1 MSTNLTTTN
10 DARGELIQVLQ
21 SSLYPGADPASVEL
35 VIGYCATA
43 GLDVMQKPV
52 HIVPVWDGKAGRMRD
67 VIMPGIG
74 LYRTQASRTGQHLGT
89 SEPEYGPMVT
99 ERIGGQDVTYPEWCR
114 VTVRRLLPGGAVAE
128 FSALEYWIENYAVK
142 GGKEKSVAPNAMW
155 SRRVRGQIAKCAEA
169 QALRRAFP
177 ELCSA
182 LTAEEMEGK
191 AIGDDPAPA
200 QAPRHMG
207 DIKRVD
213 TPAEPSAELRSMAEK
228 ASRLGVAAYG
238 AFWGSTCTRADRQA
252 LAGLHADLKRAAEE
266 ADAASLSTPVAE
278 QIDAETSEVA
288 A

>member
-1 MSTNLTTTN
+1 MSNLTTTEA
-10 DARGELIQVLQ
+10 ARGELIEVLQ
-21 SSLYPGADPASVEL
+21 SSLYPGADRASVEL

-99 ERIGGQDVTYPEWCR
+99 ERLGGQDVTYPEWCR
-114 VTVRRLLPGGAVAE
+114 VTVRRLLPSGAVAE

-142 GGKEKSVAPNAMW
+142 GGKEKSSAPNAMW
-155 SRRVRGQIAKCAEA
+155 SRRVRGQIAKCTEA

-182 LTAEEMEGK
+182 MTAEEMEGK
-191 AIGDDPAPA
+191 AVSDEQQPAPA
-200 QAPRHMG
+200 PRHLG
-207 DIKRVD
+207 DVQRVD
-213 TPAEPSAELRSMAEK
+213 QQAEVPEALRVAAEEAAL
-228 ASRLGVAAYG
+228 LGVSAYRAHWAG
-238 AFWGSTCTRADRQA
+238 LSAADRRT
-252 LAGLHADLKRAAEE
+252 LAGLHAGLKAAAEE
-266 ADAASLSTPVAE
+266 ADAARLSAPADVIE
-278 QIDAETSEVA
+278 GETGEA
-288 A
+288 IE

>member
-1 MSTNLTTTN
+1 MSTNLTTTS

-89 SEPEYGPMVT
+89 SEPEFGPMVT

-114 VTVRRLLPGGAVAE
+114 VTVRRLLPSGAVAE
-128 FSALEYWIENYAVK
+128 FAALEYWVENYAVK

-155 SRRVRGQIAKCAEA
+155 LRRVRGQIAKCAEA

-182 LTAEEMEGK
+182 MTAEEMEGK
-191 AIGDDPAPA
+191 SIGDDPVPA

-213 TPAEPSAELRSMAEK
+213 VPAEPPEALRIAAEEAAL
-228 ASRLGVAAYG
+228 LGVSAYRAHWAG
-238 AFWGSTCTRADRQA
+238 LSAADRRA
-252 LAGLHADLKRAAEE
+252 LAGLHAGLKSAAEE
-266 ADAASLSTPVAE
+266 ADAARLPAPAAE
-278 QIDAETSEVA
+278 VIEGEATE
-288 A
+288 

>member
-1 MSTNLTTTN
+1 MSTNLTTTS

-128 FSALEYWIENYAVK
+128 FTALEYWVENYAAK

-182 LTAEEMEGK
+182 MTAEEMEGK
-191 AIGDDPAPA
+191 AMSDEQQPAP
-200 QAPRHMG
+200 APRHMG
-207 DIKRVD
+207 DLQRVD
-213 TPAEPSAELRSMAEK
+213 VPAEAPEALRVAAEEAAL
-228 ASRLGVAAYG
+228 LGVDAYRAHWAG
-238 AFWGSTCTRADRQA
+238 LSAADRRA
-252 LAGLHADLKRAAEE
+252 LAGLHAGLKAAAEE
-266 ADAASLSTPVAE
+266 ADASRLPAP
-278 QIDAETSEVA
+278 A
-288 A
+288 ADTIEGEALE

>member
-1 MSTNLTTTN
+1 MSNALTTTEA
-10 DARGELIQVLQ
+10 ARGELIEVLQ
-21 SSLYPGADPASVEL
+21 SSLYPGADRASVEL

-99 ERIGGQDVTYPEWCR
+99 ERLGGQDVTYPEWCR
-114 VTVRRLLPGGAVAE
+114 VTVRRLLPSGDVAE

-142 GGKEKSVAPNAMW
+142 GGKEKSIAPNAMW

-182 LTAEEMEGK
+182 MTAEEMEGK
-191 AIGDDPAPA
+191 AVSDEQQPAP
-200 QAPRHMG
+200 APRHMG
-207 DIKRVD
+207 DLQRVD
-213 TPAEPSAELRSMAEK
+213 VPAEAPEELRIAAEEAALK
-228 ASRLGVAAYG
+228 GVDAYRAHWAG
-238 AFWGSTCTRADRQA
+238 LSAADRRA
-252 LAGLHADLKRAAEE
+252 LAGLHAGLKVAAEE
-266 ADAASLSTPVAE
+266 ADAARLPAPAADV
-278 QIDAETSEVA
+278 IDGEALE
-288 A
+288 

>member
-89 SEPEYGPMVT
+89 SEPEFGPMVT
-99 ERIGGQDVTYPEWCR
+99 DRIGGQEVTYPEWCR
-114 VTVRRLLPGGAVAE
+114 VTVRRLLPSGAVAE
-128 FSALEYWIENYAVK
+128 FTALEYWIENYAVK

-155 SRRVRGQIAKCAEA
+155 LRRTRGQLAKCTEA

-177 ELCSA
+177 ELCA
-182 LTAEEMEGK
+182 AMTAEEMEGK
-191 AIGDDPAPA
+191 AMSDEQQTAP
-200 QAPRHMG
+200 APRHMG
-207 DIKRVD
+207 DIQRVD
-213 TPAEPSAELRSMAEK
+213 PPAEAPEELRIAAEE
-228 ASRLGVAAYG
+228 AALRGVDAYRAHWAG
-238 AFWGSTCTRADRQA
+238 LSAADRRA
-252 LAGLHADLKRAAEE
+252 LAGLHAGLKAAAEE
-266 ADAASLSTPVAE
+266 ADASRLLAP
-278 QIDAETSEVA
+278 A
-288 A
+288 ADVIEGEALE

>member
-1 MSTNLTTTN
+1 MSNQLTPAS

-89 SEPEYGPMVT
+89 SEPEFGPMVT
-99 ERIGGQDVTYPEWCR
+99 ECIGGQEVTYPEWCR
-114 VTVRRLLPGGAVAE
+114 VTVRRLLPSGAVAE
-128 FSALEYWIENYAVK
+128 FAALEYWVENYAIK

-182 LTAEEMEGK
+182 MTAEEMEGK

-207 DIKRVD
+207 DIQRVD
-213 TPAEPSAELRSMAEK
+213 TPAEPPEALRIAAEEAAL
-228 ASRLGVAAYG
+228 LGVDAY
-238 AFWGSTCTRADRQA
+238 RAHWAGLSAGDRRA
-252 LAGLHADLKRAAEE
+252 LAGLHAELKQAAEE
-266 ADAASLSTPVAE
+266 ADAARLPAPAADT
-278 QIDAETSEVA
+278 IDGEALE
-288 A
+288 

>member
-1 MSTNLTTTN
+1 MSNLTTTS

-43 GLDVMQKPV
+43 GLDVMQRPV

-89 SEPEYGPMVT
+89 SDPEFGPMVT
-99 ERIGGQDVTYPEWCR
+99 ERIGGQEVAYPEWCR

-128 FSALEYWIENYAVK
+128 FSATEYWIENYAIK
-142 GGKEKSVAPNAMW
+142 GGKEKSQAPNAMW

-191 AIGDDPAPA
+191 AIGDDTAPT

-207 DIKRVD
+207 DLRRAD
-213 TPAEPSAELRSMAEK
+213 APAEPPEALRIAAEEAALQ
-228 ASRLGVAAYG
+228 GVDAYRAHWAG
-238 AFWGSTCTRADRQA
+238 LSGADRRA
-252 LAGLHADLKRAAEE
+252 LAGLHAGLKAAAEE
-266 ADAASLSTPVAE
+266 ADAARLPAPAVDVIESEAAE
-278 QIDAETSEVA
+278 
-288 A
+288 

>member
-1 MSTNLTTTN
+1 MSTNLTTTS

-182 LTAEEMEGK
+182 MTAEEMEGK
-191 AIGDDPAPA
+191 SIGDDPAPA

-213 TPAEPSAELRSMAEK
+213 VPAEAPEALRIAAEEAALK
-228 ASRLGVAAYG
+228 GVDAY
-238 AFWGSTCTRADRQA
+238 RAHWAGLSGTDRRV
-252 LAGLHADLKRAAEE
+252 LAGLHAGLKAAAEE
-266 ADAASLSTPVAE
+266 ADAARLPVPAADVIEGEAAE
-278 QIDAETSEVA
+278 
-288 A
+288 